1 MLHHVFTLLM
11 FTRFI
16 MTYERVLS
24 IESDVPVSF
33 VLINI
38 YAEVLEDA
46 LTNDT
51 ENTNRVPSARIWH
64 QSFGTSSES
73 SIRLREIFFFESSF
87 VPRGFGRV

>member
-1 MLHHVFTLLM
+1 MLHHVFTLM

-33 VLINI
+33 VLIKL
-38 YAEVLEDA
+38 YSEVLEDA
-46 LTNDT
+46 LANDR
-51 ENTNRVPSARIWH
+51 ENTNRVASARIWH

-73 SIRLREIFFFESSF
+73 SIHLREIFFFKSLF
-87 VPRGFGRV
+87 VSRGFGRV